1 MPHDPAFDR
10 ALRAVAALPA
20 NAEAQAMARAH
31 GLAFQFVNWEDT
43 ARDKGSVWGPNITD
57 MTLEL
62 FDEDRDGDP
71 EDLPGLR
78 LPALRFPNFGDLT
91 VDVPLDD
98 VQIPVGNHAGQSL
111 RRLSLREVLSDLPA
125 FLSSPG
131 DWTGPSRSL
140 LRDAD
145 THALVSA
152 QACFL
157 PIPRGGTTTFTP
169 RLFSYQSTYDEPAVL
184 TLLVTHEGTSIRAL
198 DGGRTRL
205 FFNDAGQ
212 RACLTGTRASEVD
225 TPAST
230 APSGATASRE
240 STANLVYVVQVPLKV
255 RERVRAFDTMAF
267 SGLAIPCVAGPPDLE
282 DAHIGHGAGLGPH
295 PETGGHRLER
305 DPRFPV
311 RITVQLYL
319 ATAEAR
325 LSYADVG
332 SLADRIRAVYGHA
345 PTSLVTD
352 GETGRPTEHD
362 APIAGPP
369 WWVRAMWPD

>member
-20 NAEAQAMARAH
+20 NDEAQAMARAH

-71 EDLPGLR
+71 EGLPGLR
-78 LPALRFPNFGDLT
+78 LPALRYPNFADLT

-98 VQIPVGNHAGQSL
+98 VQIPVGNHAGEPLRRVSL
-111 RRLSLREVLSDLPA
+111 RDVLTDLPA
-125 FLSSPG
+125 FLSSPD
-131 DWTGPSRSL
+131 DWTGPSPSL

-169 RLFSYQSTYDEPAVL
+169 RLFSYQSTYDDPAVL

-212 RACLTGTRASEVD
+212 RACLTGTRASEVED
-225 TPAST
+225 VPETT
-230 APSGATASRE
+230 PSGATASRE
-240 STANLVYVVQVPLKV
+240 PSANLVYVVQVPLKV
-255 RERVRAFDTMAF
+255 RERIHSFGAVSYA
-267 SGLAIPCVAGPPDLE
+267 GIPVPCAAPPDLE
-282 DAHIGHGAGLGPH
+282 DAHIGHGRGLGAH
-295 PETGGHRLER
+295 PETGGHPLAR

-319 ATAEAR
+319 ATTEAR

-332 SLADRIRAVYGHA
+332 TLADRIRAVYGHA

-352 GETGRPTEHD
+352 GATGRPTEHD

-369 WWVRAMWPD
+369 WWVRAMWPA